1 MAASIPENPAPLER
15 NHVDLRTSQKM
26 PPLWVTP
33 ADSVAHGIPTPS
45 GKEGVWETDPT
56 GALRSRAIHLMER
69 AKEIVCVS
77 SFILADPELHTT
89 LLSASGRGV
98 RVYLLTACEQKLLK
112 DPRADDEFS
121 ERVQAQ
127 HVKMLD
133 ELALRTLLRSGEDL
147 HAKFLV
153 VDPHGPS
160 PEGILFTCNLA
171 TEGLTRNPELGI
183 ELSPDEAK
191 DLFRMFLWGFWKQSK
206 RELLEMGKITGNRPY
221 APTGLLPPKT
231 LPCTVEGST
240 KLREEVLR
248 LIEGSRKDLWVSS
261 WKFIADHPATKA
273 LRDAAARGVRV
284 RVLTSVRPAPDHME
298 ALVGLA
304 REGVEV
310 RGHRYLHAKAIISDC
325 QTQPQGLV
333 MSANFDVNG
342 LDQGYEAGVSLTGK
356 RLSALQGILSRWWE
370 SSTTPL
376 LVEKTLGELPEQR
389 VNLYRNGGF
398 EDIAIAKE
406 RRVDLGKITARSP
419 EEMGT
424 TRPPKFPEP
433 ETKGS
438 RTYYKEIHYTWTV
451 LPPEKPKGN
460 QPLK

>member
-15 NHVDLRTSQKM
+15 NHVDLRASQKM
-26 PPLWVTP
+26 PPTWVTP
-33 ADSVAHGIPTPS
+33 AGNIAQGIPTQ
-45 GKEGVWETDPT
+45 GGQDGVWETDPT
-56 GALRSRAIHLMER
+56 GALRHRAIQLMER

-77 SFILADPELHTT
+77 SFILADSELHRS
-89 LLSASGRGV
+89 LLAASARGV

-112 DPRADDEFS
+112 DPRVDDEFS
-121 ERVQAQ
+121 ERVQAE

-153 VDPHGPS
+153 VDPQGPS
-160 PEGILFTCNLA
+160 PQGILFTCNLA

-183 ELSPDEAK
+183 ELSQAEAT

-206 RELLEMGKITGNRPY
+206 RELLELGKITGNRPY
-221 APTGLLPPKT
+221 APTGLSPPKT
-231 LPCTVEGST
+231 LPCTVGGST
-240 KLREEVLR
+240 TLREEVLR
-248 LIEGSRKDLWVSS
+248 LIEGSRKDLWVSC

-284 RVLTSVRPAPDHME
+284 RLLTSVRPAPDHME
-298 ALVGLA
+298 ALVGLVRA
-304 REGVEV
+304 GVEV
-310 RGHRYLHAKAIISDC
+310 QGHRYLHAKAIVSDC

-333 MSANFDVNG
+333 MSANFDVFG

-356 RLSALQGILSRWWE
+356 RLSALQVILSRWWE

-376 LVEKTLGELPEQR
+376 LVDKTLGELPEQL
-389 VNLYRNGGF
+389 VKLYRDGGF
-398 EDIAIAKE
+398 EDIVIAKE

-419 EEMGT
+419 GEMET
-424 TRPPKFPEP
+424 TRPPRFPEP

-438 RTYYKEIHYTWTV
+438 RAYYKEIHYTWTV
-451 LPPEKPKGN
+451 LPPEPPKGN
-460 QPLK
+460 QSRK

>member
-1 MAASIPENPAPLER
+1 MAASTPANPAPLER
-15 NHVDLRTSQKM
+15 SHIDLRTSQKM
-26 PPLWVTP
+26 PPLWLTP
-33 ADSVAHGIPTPS
+33 ADTVPHGMPAPS
-45 GKEGVWETDPT
+45 GHNGVWETDST
-56 GALRSRAIHLMER
+56 GALRGRAIQLVEW
-69 AKEIVCVS
+69 AQEIVCVS
-77 SFILADPELHTT
+77 SFILADLELHKA
-89 LLSASGRGV
+89 LLSASARGV

-112 DPRADDEFS
+112 DPRLDDEFS
-121 ERVQAQ
+121 GRVQDQ

-171 TEGLTRNPELGI
+171 TEGLTRNPELGV

-206 RELLEMGKITGNRPY
+206 RELLDPGKITGNRPY
-221 APTGLLPPKT
+221 SPIGLSPPKS
-231 LPCTVEGST
+231 LPCTAEGST
-240 KLREEVLR
+240 GLREEVLR

-273 LRDAAARGVRV
+273 LRDAAGRGVRV
-284 RVLTSVRPAPDHME
+284 RLLTSVRPAADHME

-304 REGVEV
+304 RAGVEV
-310 RGHRYLHAKAIISDC
+310 RGHRYLHAKAIVSDC
-325 QTQPQGLV
+325 QTEPHGLV
-333 MSANFDVNG
+333 MSANFDVHG
-342 LDQGYEAGVSLTGK
+342 LDQGYEAGVSLTGR
-356 RLSALQGILSRWWE
+356 RLSTLQGILSKWWG
-370 SSTTPL
+370 SFTTPL

-398 EDIAIAKE
+398 EDIAIARE
-406 RRVDLGKITARSP
+406 RRVDLGQIRARSP
-419 EEMGT
+419 EEMES
-424 TRPPKFPEP
+424 TRPPRFPEP
-433 ETKGS
+433 ETIGS

-451 LPPEKPKGN
+451 LPPEGPKGN
-460 QPLK
+460 QPLG